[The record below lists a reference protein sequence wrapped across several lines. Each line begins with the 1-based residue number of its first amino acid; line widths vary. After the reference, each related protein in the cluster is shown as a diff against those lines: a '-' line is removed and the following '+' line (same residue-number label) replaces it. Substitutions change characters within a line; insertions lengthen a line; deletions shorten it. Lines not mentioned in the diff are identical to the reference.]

1 MLSARVTS
9 NLPKVKKRY
18 NNFFKRFP
26 NIVTKGLEQAGVQL
40 KEIILNRTDRGLD
53 FNKRKFVPYSPSYS
67 EEKGKT
73 VVNLQDTN
81 RMLQSIDS
89 KLKSKNKV
97 QLFFRSQT
105 QARKALFHQKGLG
118 KLPERIFFK
127 FNLKTEKLI
136 RQTFEQFIKKEIK
149 RLKIWAREK
158 I

>member
-1 MLSARVTS
+1 MLNAKVTS
-9 NLPKVKKRY
+9 NLPLVRKRY
-18 NNFFKRFP
+18 NKFFRRFP
-26 NIVTKGLEQAGVQL
+26 NIVTMGLEQAGVQL
-40 KEIILNRTDRGLD
+40 KEIITTRTDRGLD
-53 FNKRKFVPYSPSYS
+53 FNKRKFTPYSPSYA

-89 KLKSKNKV
+89 KLKNKNQV

-136 RQTFEQFIKKEIK
+136 RQTFEQFMKKEIK
-149 RLKIWAREK
+149 RLKI
-158 I
+158 

>member
-9 NLPKVKKRY
+9 NLPKVRKRY
-18 NNFFKRFP
+18 NLFFKRFP

-40 KEIILNRTDRGLD
+40 KEIILDRTDRGLD
-53 FNKRKFVPYSPSYS
+53 FNKRRFVPYSPSYA

-81 RMLQSIDS
+81 DMLQSIDS
-89 KLKSKNKV
+89 KLRNKNQV
-97 QLFFRSQT
+97 QLFFREQT
-105 QARKALFHQKGLG
+105 QAKKALFHQKGLG

-136 RQTFEQFIKKEIK
+136 RRSFEQFMKKEIK
-149 RLKIWAREK
+149 RLKI
-158 I
+158 

>member
-1 MLSARVTS
+1 MLNARVTS
-9 NLPKVKKRY
+9 NLPKVRKKY

-40 KEIILNRTDRGLD
+40 KEIILERTDRGLD
-53 FNKRKFVPYSPSYS
+53 FNKRKFTPYSPSYA

-73 VVNLQDTN
+73 TVNLQDTN

-105 QARKALFHQKGLG
+105 QAKKALFHQKGLG

-127 FNLKTEKLI
+127 FNPKTEKLI
-136 RQTFEQFIKKEIK
+136 RKTFEQFIKKEIK
-149 RLKIWAREK
+149 RLKI
-158 I
+158 

>member
-1 MLSARVTS
+1 MLNARVTS
-9 NLPKVKKRY
+9 NLPTVRKRF

-26 NIVTKGLEQAGVQL
+26 NLVTKGLEQAGVQL
-40 KEIILNRTDRGLD
+40 KEIILERTDRGLD
-53 FNKRKFVPYSPSYS
+53 FNKTKFTPYSQAYA

-81 RMLQSIDS
+81 KMLQSIDS

-118 KLPERIFFK
+118 KLPERKFFA

-136 RQTFEQFIKKEIK
+136 RKTFEQFMKKEIK

>member
-9 NLPKVKKRY
+9 NLPTVRKRF
-18 NNFFKRFP
+18 NNFFRRFP

-40 KEIILNRTDRGLD
+40 KEIILDRTDRGLD
-53 FNKRKFVPYSPSYS
+53 FNKRKFVPYSASYA

-89 KLKSKNKV
+89 KLKNKNKV
-97 QLFFRSQT
+97 QVYFRSQT

-136 RQTFEQFIKKEIK
+136 RRSFEQFMKKEIK
-149 RLKIWAREK
+149 RLKI
-158 I
+158 

>member
-1 MLSARVTS
+1 MLNARVTS
-9 NLPKVKKRY
+9 NLPTVRKRF
-18 NNFFKRFP
+18 NNFFRRFP

-40 KEIILNRTDRGLD
+40 KEIILERTDRGLD
-53 FNKRKFVPYSPSYS
+53 FNKRRFVPYSPSYA

-81 RMLQSIDS
+81 KMLQSIDS
-89 KLKSKNKV
+89 KLKNKNQV
-97 QLFFRSQT
+97 QVYFRSQT

-136 RQTFEQFIKKEIK
+136 RRTFEQFMKKEIK
-149 RLKIWAREK
+149 RLKI
-158 I
+158 